1 MSNSLSH
8 KKKSFYRK
16 LAYGVGIAVLL
27 YPLALLSS
35 PATVVNPGGTLSQM
49 RAENGLSQANLG
61 EIDPASETMKL
72 ATLGLRGLAVNLLW
86 SKANDYKKREDWTN
100 LTATLEQLALLQPNF
115 ITFWKY
121 QSWNVAYNV
130 SVQFDDYRDRYYYVR
145 EGIEFLEQGVAKNRE
160 NRQIP
165 QLLWDLGWFVGQKI
179 GKADEAIQYRR
190 LFRNDDEYHGD
201 EPPPGSD
208 ERDNWLVSKVE
219 YENAVSAI
227 RDRGKSLGKKSEK
240 IVYSSPAKS
249 QMSYGE
255 AIENEGEFSKGQNA
269 WVVASDDWRDFGD
282 LWIEHSTGRRLQLG
296 HADQLSESI
305 DERVD
310 QLDNLIPGL
319 REQLI
324 EKKRE
329 ALTPEELA
337 ALDKPKEERGDQE
350 HQLAYKANQ
359 AVEVLDIE
367 LVEAIAKQKPELRKE
382 ASLLAAWLANKRVDL
397 IFTERYKSDSN
408 FDYWKLRAE
417 FEQTDTAVE
426 ARRNIFEG
434 NQAFTEDQD
443 AEKAM
448 QLYEK
453 GFAKWREVLDTY
465 PALLDT
471 DGTTG
476 DDLLVY
482 IVDYRKVLRS
492 VDEEIPDDFALWD
505 IIENFDLEQQF
516 EEEIANH
523 RLKEEE
529 ERSEADD
536 DEVQSDAADSES
548 PAGEVDS
555 EPSDDDQAE
564 SEESDPEASD
574 TPGSDTPGSDTPAAV
589 NDARATSRIRGMLAS
604 S

>member
-1 MSNSLSH
+1 MSNALSH
-8 KKKSFYRK
+8 TKRSFYRK
-16 LAYGVGIAVLL
+16 LAYGLGIAVLL

-86 SKANDYKKREDWTN
+86 SKANDYKKKEDWTN

-121 QSWNVAYNV
+121 QSWNVSYNV

-179 GKADEAIQYRR
+179 GKADEAVQYRR
-190 LFRNDDEYHGD
+190 LFKNDDEYHGD

-208 ERDNWLVSKVE
+208 ERDNWLVSKKE

-240 IVYSSPAKS
+240 IVYASPAKS
-249 QMSYGE
+249 QMSYAA
-255 AIENEGEFSKGQNA
+255 AIEDEGEFTKGQNA
-269 WVVASDDWRDFGD
+269 WVVSSDDWRDFGD

-296 HADQLSESI
+296 HAEELSESI
-305 DERVD
+305 DERAE
-310 QLDNLIPGL
+310 QLNNLIPGL
-319 REQLI
+319 RDELV
-324 EKKRE
+324 EKKRA
-329 ALTPEELA
+329 ALTPEQTA
-337 ALDKPKEERGDQE
+337 ALDKPREERSGE
-350 HQLAYKANQ
+350 EIQLAHEANQ
-359 AVEVLDIE
+359 AIEVLDIE
-367 LVEAIAKQKPELRKE
+367 LVDAIAEQKPKLRKE
-382 ASLLAAWLANKRVDL
+382 ASLLAAWLADKRVDL
-397 IFTERYKSDSN
+397 IFTERYKNDSN

-434 NQAFTEDQD
+434 NRAFTEDQD
-443 AEKAM
+443 AEKAK
-448 QLYEK
+448 QLYEQ

-465 PALLDT
+465 PALLDP

-482 IVDYRKVLRS
+482 VVDYRKVLRS
-492 VDEEIPDDFALWD
+492 IGEEIPQDFALWD
-505 IIENFDLEQQF
+505 VIENFDLEQQF
-516 EEEIANH
+516 EEELAGYHLAQDTN
-523 RLKEEE
+523 RTETNEESEDEPSETNDEPAAEGDADKEDADQDEAEE
-529 ERSEADD
+529 
-536 DEVQSDAADSES
+536 DAA
-548 PAGEVDS
+548 
-555 EPSDDDQAE
+555 
-564 SEESDPEASD
+564 
-574 TPGSDTPGSDTPAAV
+574 TPAAI
-589 NDARATSRIRGMLAS
+589 DEARTQPGSGGMLAIG
-604 S
+604 